1 MLVDVAQLTSGD
13 VESPA
18 DGVAHRSTG
27 AQRRPGGRPDDQG
40 TLPAIVNAAYHA
52 TGNRVR
58 DLPLTP
64 DTFVE

>member
-1 MLVDVAQLTSGD
+1 MSPNSPRATSSRQRTALRIGAP
-13 VESPA
+13 VRNA
-18 DGVAHRSTG
+18 D
-27 AQRRPGGRPDDQG
+27 PGGRPDDQG